1 MKHLHH
7 FLPFVFFIVLIVA
20 IIKAYMGKIANPK
33 KDGLLTVTLILAH
46 TQLLLGLYLLMNF
59 ISVAGIHMGEAANRF
74 ITVEHPITMLIG
86 VILITIGKVKAKKTI
101 AAIKKPS
108 KVIKKVTSTEKKV
121 KKPIKISKNYIPK
134 DTEKYMCDKHLSF
147 FKIKL
152 TEWKKELVKANNEA
166 LYHGSM
172 DDNSVS
178 ADIVDQASSYTDKTV
193 EMKAINRQIKLI
205 SKIDQALIRIKDK
218 TFGFCAETAEPIGI
232 KRLMARPVAHLCIAA
247 QEKHEKD
254 EKVYADD

>member
-1 MKHLHH
+1 M
-7 FLPFVFFIVLIVA
+7 P
-20 IIKAYMGKIANPK
+20 KISKSSTK
-33 KDGLLTVTLILAH
+33 KPT
-46 TQLLLGLYLLMNF
+46 
-59 ISVAGIHMGEAANRF
+59 
-74 ITVEHPITMLIG
+74 
-86 VILITIGKVKAKKTI
+86 VKAKKIVTVLQKPVK
-101 AAIKKPS
+101 AIKKI
-108 KVIKKVTSTEKKV
+108 VATEKKV
-121 KKPIKISKNYIPK
+121 KAPIKISKNYIPK

-152 TEWKKELVKANNEA
+152 TEWKKELIKANNEA

-178 ADIVDQASSYTDKTV
+178 ADVVDQASSYTDKAV

-205 SKIDQALIRIKDK
+205 SKIDQALLRVKNG
-218 TFGFCAETAEPIGI
+218 TFGFCAETADPIGL

-247 QEKHEKD
+247 QEKHEKE

>member
-1 MKHLHH
+1 MPKISK
-7 FLPFVFFIVLIVA
+7 LPIN
-20 IIKAYMGKIANPK
+20 K
-33 KDGLLTVTLILAH
+33 TT
-46 TQLLLGLYLLMNF
+46 
-59 ISVAGIHMGEAANRF
+59 
-74 ITVEHPITMLIG
+74 
-86 VILITIGKVKAKKTI
+86 VKAKKAA
-101 AAIKKPS
+101 AAIKKPV
-108 KVIKKVTSTEKKV
+108 KVIKKLVTIEKKV
-121 KKPIKISKNYIPK
+121 KAPIKISKNYTPK

-178 ADIVDQASSYTDKTV
+178 ADIVDQASSYTDKAV

-205 SKIDQALIRIKDK
+205 SKIDQALLRVKDG
-218 TFGFCAETAEPIGI
+218 TFGFCVETADPIGL

-247 QEKHEKD
+247 QERHEKE

>member
-1 MKHLHH
+1 M
-7 FLPFVFFIVLIVA
+7 P
-20 IIKAYMGKIANPK
+20 KISKTNSK
-33 KDGLLTVTLILAH
+33 KTNT
-46 TQLLLGLYLLMNF
+46 
-59 ISVAGIHMGEAANRF
+59 
-74 ITVEHPITMLIG
+74 
-86 VILITIGKVKAKKTI
+86 KVKKTI
-101 AAIKKPS
+101 SSVKKTAIAIKK
-108 KVIKKVTSTEKKV
+108 IKA
-121 KKPIKISKNYIPK
+121 PIKISKTYIPK

-166 LYHGSM
+166 LYNGSM

-205 SKIDQALIRIKDK
+205 SKIDQALKRIID
-218 TFGFCAETAEPIGI
+218 TTYGFCAETAEPIGL
-232 KRLMARPVAHLCIAA
+232 KRLMARPVAELCIAA
-247 QEKHEKD
+247 QEKHEKE